1 MPNKDTRNQYH
12 KHSFRKSYSFG
23 KPSVKV
29 MMSKFSFY
37 GDGER
42 KLCELEGFPLNCIVK
57 LFSNQSF
64 SRCCTLMTSCGERW
78 EKVPW
83 HPRCPSHFLTV

>member
-12 KHSFRKSYSFG
+12 NHSFRKSYSFG

-29 MMSKFSFY
+29 MMSTFSFQ

-42 KLCELEGFPLNCIVK
+42 KLCEARRLSFQLFCKMINYSK
-57 LFSNQSF
+57 LFK
-64 SRCCTLMTSCGERW
+64 TLHNNDILW
-78 EKVPW
+78 
-83 HPRCPSHFLTV
+83 